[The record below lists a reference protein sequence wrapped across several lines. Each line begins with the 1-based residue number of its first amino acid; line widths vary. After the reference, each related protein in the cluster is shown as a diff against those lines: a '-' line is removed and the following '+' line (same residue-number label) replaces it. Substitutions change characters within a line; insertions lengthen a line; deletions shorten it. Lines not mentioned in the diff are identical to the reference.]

1 MKLKIKIIFIICL
14 LINCSFT
21 SNYVKISYYGNNF
34 HGKKTASG
42 EIYDKNKLTA
52 AHKTLPFNTKIKITY
67 NNNNVI
73 VRVNDRGPY
82 VKGRELDISYQ
93 AMKNLQ
99 GIEKGVINAQYEI
112 LK

>member
-1 MKLKIKIIFIICL
+1 MKIIIITYMFL
-14 LINCSFT
+14 NYLFT
-21 SNYVKISYYGNNF
+21 LDTVKVSYYSNKLI
-34 HGKKTASG
+34 GKKTASG

-99 GIEKGVINAQYEI
+99 GIEKGVINAHYEI